1 LSASRAFKNPVKHS
15 DLLQET
21 LRGKKAIREWITRT
35 IQKYKL
41 HFNPLSVTDNSA
53 KIVVAVEMSG
63 TFDGSPVT
71 LDYHFVIESDKIP
84 SLTIE

>member
-1 LSASRAFKNPVKHS
+1 MKTHDPLTAIAAFWFAILSPLIGIIIGLLGAWLVSQPKHS

-21 LRGKKAIREWITRT
+21 LRRKKAIREWITRT

-53 KIVVAVEMSG
+53 EIVVAV
-63 TFDGSPVT
+63 
-71 LDYHFVIESDKIP
+71 
-84 SLTIE
+84 